1 MSTLVAYRTAPNA
14 EHKAAAELRQ
24 AGVKAYVP
32 RDRNGRRSPFTGKMP
47 APAPGYVFA
56 AKHYRPAF
64 DKHVRSRV
72 GTVREIEI
80 ARLYLACQRRRSE
93 ERCPYV
99 VGQPVFNGEVPATVR
114 EIRGRTCII
123 DFLMLGKPHSQ
134 AIPYAQLRP
143 G

>member
-1 MSTLVAYRTAPNA
+1 MSKLFAYRTAPNA

-24 AGVKAYVP
+24 AGIKAYVP

-47 APAPGYVFA
+47 APAPGYVFSA
-56 AKHYRPAF
+56 NHYRPAF
-64 DKHVRSRV
+64 EKHVRGRI
-72 GTVREIEI
+72 GTVSAAEITG
-80 ARLYLACQRRRSE
+80 LYLARQKRRAE

-99 VGQPVFNGEVPATVR
+99 VGQAVRNGEIPATVR

-123 DFLMLGKPHSQ
+123 VFLMLGKPHQQ